1 MDDRFLHNF
10 LYKNGLIAV
19 IFAKITNLGIPER
32 LLTLYRRRGIGLEEK
47 QRANLQTKRIEFLN
61 KQLPRQKIEKL
72 PHQY

>member
-19 IFAKITNLGIPER
+19 IFPKTTDPGIPER
-32 LLTLYRRRGIGLEEK
+32 LLTLYRRRRIGLEEK

-61 KQLPRQKIEKL
+61 KQLPT
-72 PHQY
+72 

>member
-19 IFAKITNLGIPER
+19 IFAKTER
-32 LLTLYRRRGIGLEEK
+32 LLTLYRRRRIGLEEK

-61 KQLPRQKIEKL
+61 KQLPT
-72 PHQY
+72 